1 MTDDIERH
9 LINKYHPIIYRP
21 TDTELQNILL
31 QELEE
36 IFSRNGIS
44 MYKNYNLPQRSSQY
58 KMDINNQLIQE
69 ELSYDCA
76 NLEVESNKLYQ

>member
-1 MTDDIERH
+1 MTDDIEHH
-9 LINKYHPIIYRP
+9 LINKYHPVIYRP
-21 TDTELQNILL
+21 TDKELQDILL

-44 MYKNYNLPQRSSQY
+44 MYKNYNLPQMSSQY

-69 ELSYDCA
+69 
-76 NLEVESNKLYQ
+76 